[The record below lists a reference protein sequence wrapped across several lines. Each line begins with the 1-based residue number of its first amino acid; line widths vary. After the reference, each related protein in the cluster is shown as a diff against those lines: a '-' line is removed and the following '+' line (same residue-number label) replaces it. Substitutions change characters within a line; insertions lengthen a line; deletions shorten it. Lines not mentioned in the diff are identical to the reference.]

1 VQDQKKTLNNSVNS
15 VAISATLMA
24 LGTLASRVLGLVR
37 ESLFAALFPRWV
49 TDAWYVAFKLPNI
62 FRRLFGEGSLSVSFI
77 PVFIDSQKSGNANN
91 LVNGFFFVFSAV
103 LLSITVFGI
112 VFMESWLKLFL
123 DQNYI
128 AQVEKY
134 KLTILMARIMFA
146 YIYLVCTYAFIMAIL
161 NAIGQF
167 GRAALAP
174 AFFNIII
181 VISTLIPSQYLSWT
195 GQSITWGVIIGGL
208 VQLGVLIPPLV
219 KSGYLPRFDWKWDPD
234 IQKVILNMLPGLA
247 GMGLFQVM
255 TLVNMWFASQLENG
269 VISYINLADRVL
281 ELPLSLIS
289 VSLGVALL
297 PTLSRIWVSQDKLRF
312 GEVSSYHLRLNLFL
326 SIPCAVAV
334 YVLSEPI
341 IELLFQRGQ
350 FTYEETLRTALVL
363 RIYAFLIVVSSLVRV
378 FVPNFYAIKNTW
390 YPAVV
395 SAVCLV
401 FHIFMTSILI
411 QHYHL
416 SGLVSATVLTSFLNF
431 LMLAVGYHLLIGRYP
446 WGSVISSFIKFL
458 IPGLIMFFT
467 LHGYPVLR
475 NFFGNHLLAKIISL
489 GLIVLLSGAVYLVFS
504 YFMGFP
510 EIRDFTGLISKRLS
524 KKLLKS
530 QPR

>member
-1 VQDQKKTLNNSVNS
+1 MQDQKNSSDTS
-15 VAISATLMA
+15 VAMSAVLMS
-24 LGTLASRVLGLVR
+24 LGTLVSRVLGLVR

-77 PVFIDSQKSGNANN
+77 PIFIDSQKNGNAKN
-91 LVNGFFFVFSAV
+91 LVSGFFFLFSAL
-103 LLSITVFGI
+103 LLSITVLGI
-112 VFMESWLKLFL
+112 IFMDHLLRLFL

-128 AQVEKY
+128 AQVDKY
-134 KLTILMARIMFA
+134 RLTVLMAKIMFS
-146 YIYLVCTYAFIMAIL
+146 YIYLVCTYAYIMAIL

-181 VISTLIPSQYLSWT
+181 VMSTLVPSRYLAWT
-195 GQSITWGVIIGGL
+195 GQSITWGVIIGGV
-208 VQLGVLIPPLV
+208 VQLGVLIPPLIR
-219 KSGYLPRFDWKWDPD
+219 SGYLPKLKWRWAPD
-234 IQKVILNMLPGLA
+234 IRHVLLNMLPGLA

-255 TLVNMWFASQLENG
+255 TLVNMWFASQLDNG
-269 VISYINLADRVL
+269 VISYIALADRVL

-297 PTLSRIWVSQDKLRF
+297 PTLSRIWISQDKNRF

-326 SIPCAVAV
+326 SVPCSIAV

-341 IELLFQRGQ
+341 IELLFQRGE
-350 FTYEETLRTALVL
+350 FTYGETLKTGLIL
-363 RIYAFLIVVSSLVRV
+363 RIYSFLIIVSSLVRV
-378 FVPNFYAIKNTW
+378 FIPNFYAIKNTW

-401 FHIFMTSILI
+401 FHIALTPVLI
-411 QHYHL
+411 DRYNL

-431 LMLAVGYHLLIGRYP
+431 LLLATGYHFFIGRYP

-458 IPGLIMFFT
+458 IPGLLMLFV
-467 LHGYPVLR
+467 LHSYPILR
-475 NFFGNHLLAKIISL
+475 NYLGHHLMAKVLSL
-489 GLIVLLSGAVYLVFS
+489 GLVLFLSGGVYLALA
-504 YFMGFP
+504 YLMRIP
-510 EIRDFTGLISKRLS
+510 EIRDLTSQISKKISRF
-524 KKLLKS
+524 LLKS
-530 QPR
+530 